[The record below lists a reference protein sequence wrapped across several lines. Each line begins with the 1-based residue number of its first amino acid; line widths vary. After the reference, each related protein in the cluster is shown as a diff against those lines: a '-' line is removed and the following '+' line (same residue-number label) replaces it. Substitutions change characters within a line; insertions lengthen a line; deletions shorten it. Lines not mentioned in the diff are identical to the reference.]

1 MLCKLPS
8 LAGLR
13 PRSRIE
19 SVLSIPSRRILV
31 DWMSSL
37 CSSSG
42 FFLGWGSRLALA
54 WVALGL
60 ASGCRLLNPVGEGS
74 TQVGAALTPSPLWR
88 GSQTLT
94 GTLEG
99 GDEVS
104 PQYGSYWDGIP
115 VAAEAGQILIA
126 ALESEDFDPYL
137 ELVDGQGRVIGFDD
151 DSGPD
156 VNALLAVRL
165 LQEGTY
171 TLRATSFKP
180 ASTGTYR
187 LTYRLAQVDW
197 QQTVSGLLQK
207 GSAQHPEDG
216 SWMEEHPIAARAGQ
230 ILLASMASSDFDA
243 FLQLLDPEGEV
254 MAWDDD
260 QGGGSDALIIAF
272 LPRSGTYTLRAN
284 THKPGEE
291 GAYGLQYAL
300 H

>member
-8 LAGLR
+8 LAELR
-13 PRSRIE
+13 PRGRIGF
-19 SVLSIPSRRILV
+19 VVSIPPRGILI
-31 DWMSSL
+31 DWMSS
-37 CSSSG
+37 SYFSSG
-42 FFLGWGSRLALA
+42 FSRRWGSRLALA

-60 ASGCRLLNPVGEGS
+60 ASGCRLLNLVGERS
-74 TQVGAALTPSPLWR
+74 TQVGSALTRSPLGR

-94 GTLEG
+94 GTLEA

-115 VAAEAGQILIA
+115 VAAKAGQILIA
-126 ALESEDFDPYL
+126 TLESEDFDPYL

-156 VNALLAVRL
+156 VSALLAVRL

-171 TLRATSFKP
+171 TLRATSFEP
-180 ASTGTYR
+180 ESTGTYR

-197 QQTVSGLLQK
+197 QQTVSGRLQK

-230 ILLASMASSDFDA
+230 ILIASMTSSDLDA
-243 FLQLLDPEGEV
+243 FLQLLDPSGDV
-254 MAWDDD
+254 IAWDDD
-260 QGGGSDALIIAF
+260 QGGRSDALLIAF
-272 LPRSGTYTLRAN
+272 LPRSGTYILRAN

-291 GAYGLQYAL
+291 GAYVLLYAL